1 MSLLG
6 VDDEQRW
13 LPTHVQVTVLRARGL
28 RAKGKHGTSDVYT
41 IMQLGKEKYCTSVKE
56 KELSPEW
63 MEECSFELHPGVLE
77 GAPPGGSDLLLTVM
91 HRALI
96 GMDSFLGQVVIP
108 LDRVFQER
116 RSRKNEWFKLHSKV
130 GKKEKERGEIQ
141 VTIQFTRNNLTAS
154 MYDLS
159 IKDKPRST
167 LGKLKDKMKG
177 KKSTESSSAIVP
189 SAIGALSG
197 KGGREIDEDDE
208 EDDEQHEEGR
218 RSKVKGFFKKPRL
231 RKSSDTHS
239 NASVASTNSVSSSPG
254 GSLSPTAGIS
264 VVVSDL
270 SNSPSLSS
278 NLTVDSPIHTA
289 QPSPKLQTHKRAFS
303 DEVNQTGALPQPKEV
318 QNLKSKGEPLSKSS
332 LCINGSHVYTAAE
345 STVLP
350 GAMGVLQKSSPLSRS
365 LQNLPK
371 KGDDSHKADLD
382 GRRWSLEKPKK
393 NSDAKSPLNLG
404 DMAKEAG
411 LLGHPEGKPVQIA
424 TPIISTGN
432 EKQTEEGV
440 KEEHKKNKLHLFSH
454 GSGSK
459 SDSVKSTEHG
469 SPSPPHKTWFGSK
482 DNQHKPSSSLE
493 VSLAASSWTEEHR
506 SPVNG
511 TDLKADPSK
520 QGFNSNS
527 IYLAT
532 AQTSLFRSSTTVPES
547 SEKRNLE
554 YRGDWD
560 ESFDAF
566 AASRL
571 KPTKDIEAA
580 CGPKGRLELSNAD
593 TNITVTDLSSTNKKS
608 CDIAETAGIFLP
620 PIPLRRS
627 LMVIVEEDA
636 ADWTDRMPP
645 NINKNEKNES
655 SLATIEPGS
664 EAFRD
669 IIQESSLSQT
679 TGGTSIDLNLLDE
692 ADLLSEY
699 NDHTNP
705 CLTLKSET
713 SKTYADLGK
722 MESTAPQSMNELSSS
737 SVSSSSVTKISP
749 RFVSTWSAAF
759 MQKAAETLNE
769 DLDRFIDNKT
779 EGDCGPL
786 ISNWED
792 GRSFGKPSELNVS
805 AGKYRINESDLSL
818 LTVEQISGTR
828 NDDEDE
834 DPSVSDW
841 LLEHVGNSKN
851 HDSTSLDA
859 NTPNPLRLPIVS
871 SNEPKFIS
879 NKPPPDPASDMAL
892 TTISFSADA
901 LTKTKLIPEY
911 TEETI
916 ITEGMD
922 STFKVSAN
930 TIKPKMEDSIDM
942 LPTVK
947 NADVTEE
954 IVPAME
960 CEPSIEVEATFPASV
975 RQVQTGEP
983 LVLLDN
989 ISDCHDNGLHVVND
1003 SMIVCADPDDTK
1015 ESFVGKLSSH
1025 GETQNISIV
1034 KEDLED
1040 EELLKT
1046 PLLVTEPMIKHSF
1059 DSEVTVGDDS
1069 LPSQFLQSPAQQ
1081 TNGSDCNPT
1090 GFASMWG
1097 VETAV
1102 PPKPEKTQQDVC
1114 SEASGLTMVFPL
1126 LVSNSDDHMCQ
1137 KSNTSSED
1145 GKVSS
1150 SEVTGVDHYKTCK
1163 SKLSLEE
1170 LDLVATSDS
1179 NLRKLTVFPAPPCM
1193 NLSEADKKPNAAK
1206 SEVCERM
1213 SIPYSNG
1220 EKDLLAQPRAA
1231 WRKSEDDLSNMF
1243 WTAVDEQPQT
1253 LNNGTPHIGAIWV
1266 ENVDLGLTQHNMN
1279 LKQAETD
1286 GPCDSLAS
1294 ATSIG
1299 GPFLSSTEQKHP
1311 EECTANREA
1320 EFICVTGQPS
1330 VMSENLLIKTSE
1342 EEVLQATQT
1351 PSVVFQEANKPINRL
1366 NVWRSSHESFPL
1378 HTVQPDCLLTQAHS
1392 PPVFSSRNPF
1402 VHTPA
1407 SCPSSSLESS
1417 SQEGLSFKDLH
1428 VKVAPP
1434 CVSIRSDPGDES
1446 NHFLHD
1452 SKPLAA
1458 STPSLVAV
1466 TNSRLTHFP
1475 SPILS
1480 SLTEGPPAGTSQA
1493 AAPSSSCP
1501 PPPIAS
1507 AFTVLPEETQPAEN
1521 VLQRRSSPHPVKPLN
1536 TSVLEKHESGV
1547 PTGLDKLKSTIQPIF
1562 QLSHGQHK
1570 DNTVKA
1576 EIFPEKAAQYYHLT
1590 HDELILLLLQKEAEL
1605 EKTKMELQKKK
1616 AKVSDLEEYIDTLLV
1631 RIMEQTPAL
1640 LQVPVHSSKST
1651 SK

>member
-56 KELSPEW
+56 KELNPEW

-77 GAPPGGSDLLLTVM
+77 GGPPGGSDLLLTVM

-96 GMDSFLGQVVIP
+96 GMDSFLGQVVVP

-116 RSRKNEWFKLHSKV
+116 MSRKNEWFKLHSKV

-141 VTIQFTRNNLTAS
+141 VTVQFTRNNLTAS

-189 SAIGALSG
+189 SAFGALSG

-208 EDDEQHEEGR
+208 EDDEQHEEGK
-218 RSKVKGFFKKPRL
+218 RSKVKGFFKKQRL

-289 QPSPKLQTHKRAFS
+289 QSSPKLQTHKRAFS
-303 DEVNQTGALPQPKEV
+303 DEVNQTGVLLQPKEV

-371 KGDDSHKADLD
+371 KGDDSHKADHD

-393 NSDAKSPLNLG
+393 NNDAKSPINLG
-404 DMAKEAG
+404 EMAKEAS

-424 TPIISTGN
+424 TPIISIGN

-482 DNQHKPSSSLE
+482 DSQHKPSSSLE
-493 VSLAASSWTEEHR
+493 ASLAASSWSEEHR
-506 SPVNG
+506 SAVNG

-520 QGFNSNS
+520 QELNSNS

-547 SEKRNLE
+547 TEKLNLE

-580 CGPKGRLELSNAD
+580 SGPKGRLELSNAD
-593 TNITVTDLSSTNKKS
+593 TNITVTELSSTNKKS
-608 CDIAETAGIFLP
+608 CDIAETAGSYLP
-620 PIPLRRS
+620 PVPLRRS

-636 ADWTDRMPP
+636 ADWTDRMSP
-645 NINKNEKNES
+645 NINKNEKHES
-655 SLATIEPGS
+655 SLTTIEPGS
-664 EAFRD
+664 ETVKD
-669 IIQESSLSQT
+669 IIQELSLSQT

-705 CLTLKSET
+705 CLTLKNET
-713 SKTYADLGK
+713 SETYADLGK

-749 RFVSTWSAAF
+749 RFVSTWSTAF
-759 MQKAAETLNE
+759 MQKAAETLSE

-779 EGDCGPL
+779 KGDCGPL
-786 ISNWED
+786 ISNWEN
-792 GRSFGKPSELNVS
+792 GRSFGKPSELNDS

-818 LTVEQISGTR
+818 LTAEQISGTR

-834 DPSVSDW
+834 DPSLSDW

-851 HDSTSLDA
+851 HDSTSSDA
-859 NTPNPLRLPIVS
+859 NTANPLRLPIVS
-871 SNEPKFIS
+871 SHEPKFIS
-879 NKPPPDPASDMAL
+879 NKPPPDPASDMAV

-901 LTKTKLIPEY
+901 LTKTKLMPEN

-930 TIKPKMEDSIDM
+930 KLKPKMEDSIDM

-947 NADVTEE
+947 KADVTEE

-960 CEPSIEVEATFPASV
+960 CEPSIEVETTFPSSV
-975 RQVQTGEP
+975 RQVQTDEP

-989 ISDCHDNGLHVVND
+989 MSVCHDNVLRVIN
-1003 SMIVCADPDDTK
+1003 SMIVCAEPVDTK

-1025 GETQNISIV
+1025 GETQNICIV

-1040 EELLKT
+1040 EDLLKT
-1046 PLLVTEPMIKHSF
+1046 PLLVTEPVIKHSL
-1059 DSEVTVGDDS
+1059 DLEVTVGDDS
-1069 LPSQFLQSPAQQ
+1069 LPSQFLQSPAKQ
-1081 TNGSDCNPT
+1081 TNGSDYNPT
-1090 GFASMWG
+1090 GFDSMWG
-1097 VETAV
+1097 VETVA
-1102 PPKPEKTQQDVC
+1102 PPKPERTQQDVC
-1114 SEASGLTMVFPL
+1114 DVASGLTLVFPL

-1150 SEVTGVDHYKTCK
+1150 SEVTDVDHYKTCK

-1179 NLRKLTVFPAPPCM
+1179 NLRKRTVFPAPPCV
-1193 NLSEADKKPNAAK
+1193 NISEADKKPNAAK

-1213 SIPYSNG
+1213 SIPCSNG
-1220 EKDLLAQPRAA
+1220 EKDLLAQPGAA

-1243 WTAVDEQPQT
+1243 WTTVDEHPQT
-1253 LNNGTPHIGAIWV
+1253 LNNDTPHIRAVWV
-1266 ENVDLGLTQHNMN
+1266 ENVDLGLTQQNLN
-1279 LKQAETD
+1279 LKQTETD
-1286 GPCDSLAS
+1286 EPCESFAS
-1294 ATSIG
+1294 VTSIG

-1311 EECTANREA
+1311 EESTANREA

-1342 EEVLQATQT
+1342 EAVLQATQT

-1366 NVWRSSHESFPL
+1366 DVWRSSHESFPR
-1378 HTVQPDCLLTQAHS
+1378 HTGQPDSLLTQALS

-1402 VHTPA
+1402 VHTPP
-1407 SCPSSSLESS
+1407 SYPSSSLESS

-1446 NHFLHD
+1446 KPFLHD

-1507 AFTVLPEETQPAEN
+1507 ALTVLPEETQPAEN

-1536 TSVLEKHESGV
+1536 TSVLEKHDSGV

-1576 EIFPEKAAQYYHLT
+1576 EIFPESAAQYYHLT

-1605 EKTKMELQKKK
+1605 EKTKMELQKKM